1 MMLTGII
8 GLLEKN
14 QIHNSSLIVNRI
26 RMDMVRRGDMMSIDD
41 VTEILSIP
49 LIGAIQMMSRLLLP
63 RIRVNRSSAWIP
75 WPEKPI
81 QIYASVFSALKYLS

>member
-1 MMLTGII
+1 MMLTAS
-8 GLLEKN
+8 LDCWKKS
-14 QIHNSSLIVNRI
+14 QIRNSSLIVNRI

-49 LIGAIQMMSRLLLP
+49 LIGAIPDDEQ
-63 RIRVNRSSAWIP
+63 VVVATNQGNRSSAWIP

>member
-1 MMLTGII
+1 
-8 GLLEKN
+8 
-14 QIHNSSLIVNRI
+14 
-26 RMDMVRRGDMMSIDD
+26 MSIDD

-49 LIGAIQMMSRLLLP
+49 LIGAIPDDEQVVVATNQGEPVIS
-63 RIRVNRSSAWIP
+63 WIP